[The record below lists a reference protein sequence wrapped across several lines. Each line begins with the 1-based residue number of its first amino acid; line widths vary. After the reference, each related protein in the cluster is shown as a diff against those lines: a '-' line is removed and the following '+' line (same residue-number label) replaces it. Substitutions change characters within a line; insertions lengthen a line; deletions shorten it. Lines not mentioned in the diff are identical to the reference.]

1 MNKYHPKR
9 LGPRGLIAFYKK
21 LLKDNRITENGS
33 CHKRLKELEARFNN
47 RTGQA
52 SHYKKEYDKYI
63 SLDWLKKVMN

>member
-1 MNKYHPKR
+1 MSKYHPQR

-52 SHYKKEYDKYI
+52 SYYKK
-63 SLDWLKKVMN
+63 LDQLKTDLSWLKKVMN